1 MAKRFAIQHLTSH
14 RYLGVTPSVAF
25 SALQPTVEQVSA
37 VEVLTLEAAA
47 TYATKEEAAWE
58 RESLE
63 SFKGAWDVVPVEVEM
78 MVDLV
83 DTEATIRKRE
93 QRAREQ
99 GR

>member
-1 MAKRFAIQHLTSH
+1 MARRFAIQHRTSH

-25 SALQPTVEQVSA
+25 SALQPTAEQVSA
-37 VEVLTLEAAA
+37 VEVLTLEEAA
-47 TYATKEEAAWE
+47 TFTTKKEAAWE

-63 SFKGAWDVVPVEVEM
+63 SFKGAWEVVEVEVEM
-78 MVDLV
+78 QVDRV